1 MKRTHPSRT
10 IATTVLVLGLV
21 AVMAACGPTTGSPNG
36 SAGPASPVAT
46 ASPSGSADP
55 TASGSAG
62 AAGGGAIGGMSP
74 TPSADVPALFLKALR
89 DPFSADAS
97 VEGEMTFGT
106 ATYAFTGTSQ
116 IDGQNNHQTITI
128 AIPGA
133 TERTETLTLDG
144 VKYENR
150 GGLWFEKSAAE
161 QGSGPGSD
169 FSSIMKSILDVTDVG
184 VVTKDGRSLHH
195 LKPKNDTPI
204 PISSIGMADPGGDG
218 TVTFDFYARDDGT
231 PVVMAM
237 NAKWTAVDGSARTP
251 VRMTLDYTFS
261 NVGGQVEIARP
272 AQVWTTF
279 TSKRFKYSMA
289 IPSDWE
295 AEQSKGRKKPDILLS
310 G

>member
-1 MKRTHPSRT
+1 M
-10 IATTVLVLGLV
+10 TV
-21 AVMAACGPTTGSPNG
+21 
-36 SAGPASPVAT
+36 
-46 ASPSGSADP
+46 
-55 TASGSAG
+55 
-62 AAGGGAIGGMSP
+62 
-74 TPSADVPALFLKALR
+74 
-89 DPFSADAS
+89 
-97 VEGEMTFGT
+97 GT

-116 IDGQNNHQTITI
+116 IDGQDNHQTITI

-150 GGLWFEKSAAE
+150 GGLWFEKSATE

-169 FSSIMKSILDVTDVG
+169 FSSILKSILDVTDVG

-204 PISSIGMADPGGDG
+204 PISAIGMADPGGDG

-261 NVGGQVEIARP
+261 NVGGLVDIARP

-279 TSKRFKYSMA
+279 TSKRFKYSIA
-289 IPSDWE
+289 LPSDWE
-295 AEQSKGRKKPDILLS
+295 AEQSKGKKKPDILLS
-310 G
+310 ADVTGVYV

>member
-1 MKRTHPSRT
+1 M
-10 IATTVLVLGLV
+10 TV
-21 AVMAACGPTTGSPNG
+21 
-36 SAGPASPVAT
+36 
-46 ASPSGSADP
+46 
-55 TASGSAG
+55 
-62 AAGGGAIGGMSP
+62 
-74 TPSADVPALFLKALR
+74 
-89 DPFSADAS
+89 
-97 VEGEMTFGT
+97 GT

-116 IDGQNNHQTITI
+116 IDGQDNHQTITI

-150 GGLWFEKSAAE
+150 GGLWFEKSDAE

-169 FSSIMKSILDVTDVG
+169 FSSILKSILDVTDVG

-204 PISSIGMADPGGDG
+204 PISAIGMADPGGDG

-261 NVGGQVEIARP
+261 NVGGQVDIARP

-279 TSKRFKYSMA
+279 TSKRFKYSIA
-289 IPSDWE
+289 LPSDWE
-295 AEQSKGRKKPDILLS
+295 AEQSKGKKKPDVLQSAEQTGVYISRYLNGGDSLNGVTS
-310 G
+310 NYVDGLKGLKTKVKVTSNKAASVDGSRARRLEWTTVYEGERAWVVEVVVVRGKYVYYFQYITLEKTDEGGS